1 VALSAL
7 ACASVPALA
16 DAKNKAEGRASV
28 EIVKPIDISY
38 RDTLNFGRV
47 ILMKDSGG
55 KITVAPDGTCSVDG
69 GGGLVRDG
77 AATAGRFA
85 LEGAS
90 GTNFTLQLS
99 SSQIPL
105 KLSGPAAPAV
115 PLTVKITSLMVDT
128 RTVRVPDAPGP
139 FSTSKAGSFMLP
151 TGPSFLHVGGE
162 LAISGKASTGL
173 YHGEFDVT
181 VVHE

>member
-16 DAKNKAEGRASV
+16 DVKNKAEGRASV
-28 EIVKPIDISY
+28 EIVKPVEISY

-55 KITVAPDGTCSVDG
+55 TITVAPDGTCTLDG

-77 AATAGRFA
+77 AVSAGKFA
-85 LEGAS
+85 LDGAP

-99 SSQIPL
+99 SSRVPL
-105 KLSGPAAPAV
+105 KLSGSAAPAM
-115 PLTVKITSLMVDT
+115 PLTVKITSLVVDAK
-128 RTVRVPDAPGP
+128 TVRVPDAAGP
-139 FSTSKAGSFMLP
+139 FSTSKAGSFKLP
-151 TGPSFLHVGGE
+151 TGPAFLHVGGE
-162 LAISGKASTGL
+162 LVIPGKASTGV
-173 YHGEFDVT
+173 YQGEFDVT